1 MLKKIISGGQTG
13 ADQGGLEGARLLGI
27 ATSGIAPRGYKTEKG
42 QEADLLASYGLVE
55 HPSEEYAPRTRMNAK
70 MGDGTV
76 WFGRISSPGYWCTK
90 RAALVYGKLWLENPT
105 PQELSQFV
113 HDRGIEVL
121 NVAGN
126 RESKNPGLY
135 IRVRDTI
142 IHAFGDENGPNS

>member
-27 ATSGIAPRGYKTEKG
+27 ATGGIAPRGYKTEKG
-42 QEADLLASYGLVE
+42 TEADLLASYGLVE
-55 HPSEEYAPRTRMNAK
+55 HPSEEYAPRTRMNTK

-76 WFGRISSPGYWCTK
+76 WFGMTTSPGYICTRNGAVAHK
-90 RAALVYGKLWLENPT
+90 KPWIENPS
-105 PQELSQFV
+105 PLALSMWV
-113 HDRGIEVL
+113 EVNGIEVL

-135 IRVRDTI
+135 VMVRDTI